1 MRTIKNKL
9 TKIPN
14 LAILLVGLLTL
25 IALSSP
31 ALTSAASPCQTPN
44 ATQAQLKTAKCCD
57 TNNPNSTTL
66 NNCIRGNGIF
76 KDVSA
81 IIDVLAAGVGI
92 VVTGSIIWG
101 GVQYT
106 IAGNNANT
114 VSAAKKRILDSLVA
128 LFIFFF
134 MFAFLEWIVPGG
146 IIG

>member
-1 MRTIKNKL
+1 MQIIKNKL

-14 LAILLVGLLTL
+14 LPILLAGILTL
-25 IALSSP
+25 ITLSFP
-31 ALTSAASPCQTPN
+31 APVSAASACQNPN
-44 ATQAQLKTAKCCD
+44 ATHAQLKTAKCCD
-57 TNNPNSTTL
+57 TNSPNSTTL

-76 KDVSA
+76 KDISA

-106 IAGNNANT
+106 MAGNNANT
-114 VSAAKKRILDSLVA
+114 VSAAKKRIFDSLVA